1 MIISADIC
9 PGFDDLNDIDNDSV
23 PKGCDNCPEIS
34 NIDQIDF
41 GGDGAGDECDPDI
54 DADGVLNKF
63 DPCPF
68 TALGVAVYGD
78 GRSLGDIDL
87 DCDTDLDDYRLLQL
101 GFSGS
106 SK

>member
-1 MIISADIC
+1 MRAYREKCLRTDGTRRLSAKC
-9 PGFDDLNDIDNDSV
+9 YPSGGTGDLC
-23 PKGCDNCPEIS
+23 GPEV
-34 NIDQIDF
+34 
-41 GGDGAGDECDPDI
+41 

-68 TALGVAVYGD
+68 TALGVAVDAD

-87 DCDTDLDDYRLLQL
+87 DCDTDLDDYRLFQL
-101 GFSGS
+101 GFNGS